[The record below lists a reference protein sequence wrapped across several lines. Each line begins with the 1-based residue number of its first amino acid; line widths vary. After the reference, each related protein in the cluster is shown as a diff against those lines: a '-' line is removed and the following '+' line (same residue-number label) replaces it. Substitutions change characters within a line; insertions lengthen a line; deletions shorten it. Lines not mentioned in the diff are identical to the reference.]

1 MVPLWGHMGAVG
13 EAPYALAWRL
23 KPGELMAQ
31 GRIVGG
37 LAVLLR
43 EGTFLAKTRG
53 EKENL
58 NYCKKSRSRWA
69 FRANERKCEG
79 SKCESLNLKAVWL
92 KAEKEIEAGR
102 KERVGFVS
110 LGN

>member
-1 MVPLWGHMGAVG
+1 
-13 EAPYALAWRL
+13 
-23 KPGELMAQ
+23 MAR
-31 GRIVGG
+31 GRIVEG

-43 EGTFLAKTRG
+43 EGTFLAKTIG

-58 NYCKKSRSRWA
+58 NYSKKSRSRWA
-69 FRANERKCEG
+69 FTANDRKCEG

-92 KAEKEIEAGR
+92 KAGKETEAGR
-102 KERVGFVS
+102 KESIGFVS